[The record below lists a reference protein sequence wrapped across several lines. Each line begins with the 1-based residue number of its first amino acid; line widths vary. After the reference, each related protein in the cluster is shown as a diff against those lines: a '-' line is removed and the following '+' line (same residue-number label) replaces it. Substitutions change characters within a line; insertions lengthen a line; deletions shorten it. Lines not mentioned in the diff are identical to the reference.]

1 MSAALPHPAQPA
13 LDRLAE
19 ARFVPVVRAS
29 SDAKALKA
37 ARAFLAG
44 GCRALEIALTVP
56 GAAEVI
62 RTLAAEGHY
71 VGAGTVLDAE
81 SAREVI
87 AAGARYLVGPTTEP
101 EVIDVAREA
110 AVLVVPGALT
120 PNEVLA
126 AHRAG
131 AQVIKVFPVSS
142 LGGPRYLRLLN
153 DPFPHLRFF
162 ASGGV
167 SLDDAKDY
175 LAAGAVALG
184 IGGAL
189 VNPAR
194 VEAEDT
200 AWLEAEARRWCE
212 ALHT

>member
-1 MSAALPHPAQPA
+1 MATALPHPAHSA
-13 LDRLAE
+13 LARLAE

-29 SDAKALKA
+29 SGAKALTA

-62 RTLAAEGHY
+62 RTLAAEGHH
-71 VGAGTVLDAE
+71 VGAGTVLDAA

-101 EVIDVAREA
+101 DVIDVAREA
-110 AVLVVPGALT
+110 GVLVVPGALT

-167 SLDDAKDY
+167 SLEDAKDY

-189 VNPAR
+189 VNAAR

-200 AWLEAEARRWCE
+200 VWLETEARRWCE
-212 ALHT
+212 ALHA